1 MEKGSWL
8 LYGANGYSGVLIA
21 EEAKRLGL
29 QPILAGRR
37 EASIRPL
44 AERLGME
51 WRVFPLDDP
60 AALRQGIQAV
70 HAVLLAAGPFSA
82 TSRPMLDACLAART
96 HYLDITGEIGV
107 FEACFHRDADA
118 RDSECVVMPGVGMDV
133 VPTDCLALAL
143 KEALPDATHLE
154 LGIASDG
161 GPSGGTT
168 RTMVEGL
175 PHGSAVREDGKL
187 QKRPAG
193 WDPRE
198 IAFADRPRHCVA
210 IPWGDLSTAF
220 RTTGIPNIS
229 THMTLPRTS
238 AKLLR
243 VANPLLPLMGMR
255 PVQAT
260 LKAAVNRLVKG
271 PDAATRAATKAQ
283 FWGRVSNA
291 SEQTVEGT
299 LTTPEGYTLTA
310 ITAVEC
316 AERIAAG
323 TVEHGTRTPA
333 GAFGA
338 GFISEF
344 DGCEMRV

>member
-1 MEKGSWL
+1 MEHDSWL

-21 EEAKRLGL
+21 EEAHRRGL
-29 QPILAGRR
+29 EPILAGRR
-37 EASIRPL
+37 EAAVRPL
-44 AERLGME
+44 AERLGLK
-51 WRVFPLDDP
+51 WRAFSLDDP
-60 AALRQGIQAV
+60 AALRRGIEAV
-70 HAVLLAAGPFSA
+70 QAVLLAAGPFSA

-107 FEACFHRDADA
+107 FEACFHRHRDAQ
-118 RDSECVVMPGVGMDV
+118 DSECVVMPGVGMDV
-133 VPTDCLALAL
+133 VPTDCLALSL
-143 KEALPDATHLE
+143 KEALPDASRLE
-154 LGIASDG
+154 LAIASDG
-161 GPSGGTT
+161 SPSSGTT

-198 IAFADRPRHCVA
+198 IAFADRSRHCVA
-210 IPWGDLSTAF
+210 IPWGDLSTAY

-229 THMTLPRTS
+229 THMALPRRT
-238 AKLLR
+238 ARFLR
-243 VANPLLPLMGMR
+243 ATRPLLPLLGMR
-255 PVQAT
+255 PVQAA

-271 PDAATRAATKAQ
+271 PDAATRASTGVQ
-283 FWGRVSNA
+283 FWGRVSNG
-291 SEQTVEGT
+291 SGQSVEGT

-310 ITAVEC
+310 STAVEC
-316 AERIAAG
+316 AQRIAANA
-323 TVEHGTRTPA
+323 VDHGTRTPA